1 MYSTIFPW
9 CTMDLRGRRFN
20 DATERERSQTA
31 ARGPESGEAAE
42 VVAAVAAAAER
53 KIVAKLFTSL
63 TYLTADEVCLA
74 DRKNTA
80 GRRLCTVII

>member
-1 MYSTIFPW
+1 MGLHGHWFN
-9 CTMDLRGRRFN
+9 DN
-20 DATERERSQTA
+20 DATEREWSSVAERSL
-31 ARGPESGEAAE
+31 ESGATAE
-42 VVAAVAAAAER
+42 VAAAER
-53 KIVAKLFTSL
+53 EIVAKLFTSL

>member
-1 MYSTIFPW
+1 MFSAIFQW
-9 CTMDLRGRRFN
+9 CTMDLHGRWFN
-20 DATERERSQTA
+20 GATERERSPTA
-31 ARGPESGEAAE
+31 VRRGPDSGEAAE
-42 VVAAVAAAAER
+42 VAAAAER
-53 KIVAKLFTSL
+53 QIVAKLFTSL